1 MRRLLPVLTFVLLMG
16 HALAHPVPGAAQDA
30 LFDSPPTS
38 SDPLVLTVDEALE
51 IALLNNY
58 ALRQA
63 RLDAD
68 DADTQI
74 DEAWGQVLP
83 SLSFSSQYTR
93 NIQEPNPF
101 AGSQAGGLFQSFGL
115 IDWLAFNEEAR
126 TDGVPET
133 EPISLSEFQQRR
145 QEGLG
150 AAGVGTDDGNP
161 FAVPNQ
167 FRGGLSLNQTL
178 YSASAFAAVRGARQL
193 REVTA
198 RGVDRETQR
207 LLSTVRERF
216 YQAQLAADRARIA
229 ELSVE
234 RTRETLNE
242 TTRRVRQGTAPKFER
257 LSAEVQLSNL
267 ETNLLEAENAEETT
281 LDALK
286 QALGLPID
294 TPITLRGSVEDLP
307 EAIDFQQVAVDDV
320 IARAV
325 RNRPDLR
332 QAALAIELN
341 EIQRSITRGQ
351 RLPTVSAFANLNYV
365 GTVPDDRQLVRSDPD
380 DPFGFEVENRGFFDS
395 SFWDPALSVGVSLS
409 WNIFTGGQTSAQ
421 LQRNAI
427 EIRRAEVQRNELEQA
442 IVLEVERAVRNLRTA
457 EQRIQSQERN
467 VETAELNYEFA
478 VKRLEE
484 GVARPIEEREASQQ
498 LDESRLNYLQALYDY
513 AIALSEL
520 GTAIGEPHL
529 PFDDDNLFQA
539 SRN

>member
-1 MRRLLPVLTFVLLMG
+1 MRHLLALLTVVLLMG
-16 HALAHPVPGAAQDA
+16 QALATPVPGSAQET

-63 RLDAD
+63 RLDAE
-68 DADTQI
+68 DAETQI
-74 DEAWGQVLP
+74 NEAWGQVLP

-101 AGSQAGGLFQSFGL
+101 AGSQAGGLFESFGL

-126 TDGVPET
+126 TDGAPDT
-133 EPISLSEFQQRR
+133 EPISLSEFQRRR

-150 AAGVGTDDGNP
+150 AAGVGTSDGNP

-167 FRGGLSLNQTL
+167 FRGGLTLNQTL

-193 REVTA
+193 REVTE

-216 YQAQLAADRARIA
+216 YQAQLATDRARIA
-229 ELSVE
+229 RLSVE

-242 TTRRVRQGTAPKFER
+242 TARRVRQGTAPKFER

-267 ETNLLEAENAEETT
+267 ETGLLEAENAAETT

-286 QALGLPID
+286 QVLGLPID
-294 TPITLRGSVEDLP
+294 TPVTLRGSVEDLP
-307 EAIDFQQVAVDDV
+307 DAIDFQQVSIDD
-320 IARAV
+320 IISRAV

-351 RLPTVSAFANLNYV
+351 RLPTVRAFANLNYV
-365 GTVPDDRQLVRSDPD
+365 GTVPDNRQLVRSDPD

-395 SFWDPALSVGVSLS
+395 SFWDPALNVGISLS
-409 WNIFTGGQTSAQ
+409 WDIFTGGQTSAQ

-427 EIRRAEVQRNELEQA
+427 EIRRAEVQRDELEQA

-478 VKRLEE
+478 VQRLDE

-520 GTAIGEPHL
+520 GTAIGEPYM
-529 PFDDDNLFQA
+529 PFGDNALFQA
-539 SRN
+539 RRN

>member
-1 MRRLLPVLTFVLLMG
+1 
-16 HALAHPVPGAAQDA
+16 VPSRAQET

-63 RLDAD
+63 RLDAE
-68 DADTQI
+68 DAETQI
-74 DEAWGQVLP
+74 NEAWGQVLP

-101 AGSQAGGLFQSFGL
+101 AGSQAGGLFESFGL

-126 TDGVPET
+126 TDGAPDT
-133 EPISLSEFQQRR
+133 EPISLGEFQQRR

-150 AAGVGTDDGNP
+150 AAGVGTSDGNP

-167 FRGGLSLNQTL
+167 FRGGLTLNQTL

-193 REVTA
+193 REVTE

-216 YQAQLAADRARIA
+216 YQAQLATDRARIA
-229 ELSVE
+229 RLSVE

-242 TTRRVRQGTAPKFER
+242 TARRVRQGTAPKFER

-267 ETNLLEAENAEETT
+267 ETGLLEAENAAETT

-286 QALGLPID
+286 QVLGLPID
-294 TPITLRGSVEDLP
+294 TPVSLRGSVEDLP
-307 EAIDFQQVAVDDV
+307 DAIDFRQVSIDD
-320 IARAV
+320 IISRAV

-351 RLPTVSAFANLNYV
+351 RLPTVRAFANLNYV
-365 GTVPDDRQLVRSDPD
+365 GTVPDNRQLVRSDPD

-395 SFWDPALSVGVSLS
+395 SFWDPALNVGISLS
-409 WNIFTGGQTSAQ
+409 WDIFTGGQTSAQ

-427 EIRRAEVQRNELEQA
+427 EIRRAEVQRDELEQA

-478 VKRLEE
+478 VQRLDE

-520 GTAIGEPHL
+520 GTAIGEPYM
-529 PFDDDNLFQA
+529 PFGDNALFQA
-539 SRN
+539 RRN